1 MKDLNSLSKKELLD
15 RAKQLKIRMP
25 YLYRKNELIK
35 MIQKKEMA
43 SQAVPG
49 TKPQSAED
57 KKPSLRGKKL
67 VEKVSSR
74 RDTAGDTKPYYEPTY
89 HTEAAKD
96 ESPSRLA
103 VIAAR
108 RVAPSAPKGELPLS
122 YEQTKIVLMVRDP
135 YWAFVYWD
143 ISTST
148 IQKVT
153 GLMREHYGKMRP
165 ILRVYDVT
173 DIDFNGKNAHWNFDM
188 DVILDAKNW
197 YIHVG
202 IPNRSYLVDLGLLDA
217 QNNFYLVARSNV
229 AKTPRDVPSDVIDEE
244 WMAVDFEE
252 IYALS
257 GGFGVGLSSAEFKE
271 RKKQLLEQMVS
282 SPGFGITSPGV
293 TSPGM
298 WQKGKRKG
306 FFFEVWTEL
315 LVYGRTMPD
324 AKVTVSGEKIQLRPD
339 GTFSLRYFLPDGDK
353 NLPIQA
359 VSRDEDDTRKAEI
372 RVKKDT
378 IWG

>member
-1 MKDLNSLSKKELLD
+1 MEKDLESLSKSELLAL
-15 RAKQLKIRMP
+15 AKQKKVRMP
-25 YLYRKNELIK
+25 YLYRKGELIK
-35 MIQKKEMA
+35 MIRKADSHQTNNTQK
-43 SQAVPG
+43 SQPVNQP
-49 TKPQSAED
+49 
-57 KKPSLRGKKL
+57 RGKKTS
-67 VEKVSSR
+67 EKTVR
-74 RDTAGDTKPYYEPTY
+74 GEARGATKPYYEPTY
-89 HTEAAKD
+89 HV
-96 ESPSRLA
+96 ESSKSDSSARMATL
-103 VIAAR
+103 AAR
-108 RVAPSAPKGELPLS
+108 HVSPGISRGELPSS
-122 YEQTKIVLMVRDP
+122 YDQTKIVLMARDP

-143 ISTST
+143 LSTST

-165 ILRVYDVT
+165 ILRVYDIT
-173 DIDFNGKNAHWNFDM
+173 DIDFNGKNGHWNFDI

-202 IPNRSYLVDLGLLDA
+202 IPNRSYIVDLGLLDA
-217 QNNFYLVARSNV
+217 QNNFYLIARSNV
-229 AKTPRDVPSDVIDEE
+229 MKTPRDGPSDVIDEE

-271 RKKQLLEQMVS
+271 RKRQLIEQLIS
-282 SPGFGITSPGV
+282 SPGMGAAITSPGIS
-293 TSPGM
+293 SPLA
-298 WQKGKRKG
+298 WQKEKRKG
-306 FFFEVWTEL
+306 FFFEVWAEL

-339 GTFSLRYFLPDGDK
+339 GTFSLRYFLPDGNK

-359 VSRDEDDTRKAEI
+359 TSKDEDDTRKAEI

-378 IWG
+378 VWG